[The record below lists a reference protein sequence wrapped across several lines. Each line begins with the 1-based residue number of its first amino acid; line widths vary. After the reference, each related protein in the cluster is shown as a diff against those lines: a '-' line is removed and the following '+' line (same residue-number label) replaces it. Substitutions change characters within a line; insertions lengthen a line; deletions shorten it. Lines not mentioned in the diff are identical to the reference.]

1 MGTIP
6 VSDFFINNLY
16 SVILFPLW
24 IFLVIILGKFLN
36 LVQSRRIIAL
46 LTLASTLY
54 GFILSLGCFVCV
66 SGISNFVYESSFTF
80 LKIADYELNFGIFVD
95 NLSLMMLFVVTT
107 ISFIMQLYSASY
119 MYKDKSFPRFFAYL
133 NLFNFS
139 MLGLVLSPNLFQN
152 YVFWELVGVS
162 SYLLIGF
169 WYKKPS
175 ASFAAKKAF
184 LMNRIGDFG
193 LLIGTIAISYF
204 MYQYSNVTTLA
215 TIPFSSLGDIGN
227 YLYTYT
233 NETIFVIICVLLL
246 MGSIAKSA
254 QFPLHTWLPDAMEGP
269 TPVSALIHSATM
281 VAAGVYLIAR
291 LYPLFSMSEGV
302 MHFIAITGLVTALIC
317 AYFAITQNDFKRILA
332 FSTNSQLGLM
342 FLALG
347 AGIYSGGLFHLVT
360 HAYFKSMLFLCS
372 GIVIHSLSHQQDI
385 RFMGGLRKKLPLAA
399 TCYLIGCISIT
410 GLLFSG
416 FYSKEMI
423 LTALLEQKNYIYA
436 IGFLIVA
443 LMTTFYMFRSYFIVF
458 EGEYKGRSEIG
469 KPHFLL
475 NLSVSVLAVFTILLG
490 WMTHASFDKF
500 IHFGNE
506 IAQTAKI
513 PNPTVIAISIALVGL
528 VLAWIFYNTKVKPV
542 AIKGLYQLS
551 YNKFYID
558 NLYGF
563 FTDKVYYYTSRIC
576 GLFDKYIVDGFV
588 KLCALHVRAYSWLF
602 SKMQTGNFQS
612 YIAYAAI
619 FLAIIFAGLML
630 MYTLIINYTFLS
642 GIGGN
647 I

>member
-1 MGTIP
+1 MP

-16 SVILFPLW
+16 SVILIPLW

-54 GFILSLGCFVCV
+54 GFILSLGCFMCV
-66 SGISNFVYESSFTF
+66 AGMSNFVYESSFTF

-95 NLSLMMLFVVTT
+95 NLSLVMLLVVTT
-107 ISFIMQLYSASY
+107 ISFIVQLYSASY

-193 LLIGTIAISYF
+193 LLIGTIAVSYF

-215 TIPFSSLGDIGN
+215 TVPFSSLNDIGN
-227 YLYTYT
+227 YLYSYT

-291 LYPLFSMSEGV
+291 LYPLFSMSDGV

-360 HAYFKSMLFLCS
+360 HAYFKSTLFLCS
-372 GIVIHSLSHQQDI
+372 GIVIHSLSNQHDI

-399 TCYLIGCISIT
+399 TCYLIGCISIA

-423 LTALLEQKNYIYA
+423 LTALLEQNHYIYA

-443 LMTTFYMFRSYFIVF
+443 LMTAFYMFRSYFVVF
-458 EGEYKGRSEIG
+458 EGEYKGRSDIG

-475 NLSVSVLAVFTILLG
+475 NLSVSVLAIFTILLG
-490 WMTHASFDKF
+490 WLTHTSFEKF
-500 IHFGNE
+500 VHFGNE
-506 IAQTAKI
+506 VAQTAKI
-513 PNPTVIAISIALVGL
+513 LNPTFIAISIAVVGL
-528 VLAWIFYNTKVKPV
+528 IFAWVLYNTKVKPI

-563 FTDKVYYYTSRIC
+563 FTDKVYYYVSKISAW
-576 GLFDKYIVDGFV
+576 FDKYIVDGFV

-612 YIAYAAI
+612 YLAYAVI
-619 FLAIIFAGLML
+619 FLAIIFAGLMI

-647 I
+647 V